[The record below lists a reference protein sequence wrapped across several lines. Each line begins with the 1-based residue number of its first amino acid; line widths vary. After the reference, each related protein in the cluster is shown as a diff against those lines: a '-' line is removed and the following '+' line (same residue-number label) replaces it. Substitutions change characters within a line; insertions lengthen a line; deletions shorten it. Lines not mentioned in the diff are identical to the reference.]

1 MGRDPKEGPANYQP
15 SMLNFKGTILCEID
29 GFFLGFAR
37 KMTENVPHEDSVWF
51 GIASSVVPPLDQFI
65 KVRNASDAM

>member
-1 MGRDPKEGPANYQP
+1 M
-15 SMLNFKGTILCEID
+15 
-29 GFFLGFAR
+29 FFLGFAR